1 MTAHGERVLGLDVG
15 ERRIGLAVSDDLG
28 WMAHGIPTLERTFL
42 RKDLG
47 RLRGII
53 AEHQIKK
60 LVVGLPRNMNGGI
73 GPQAVSVLAFI
84 EVLKTRLQIDVIPW
98 DERLTTA
105 EAERALI
112 SADLSREKRRKKI
125 DQVAAVL
132 ILQGYLDYRRLAHT
146 AEYTKPDNS

>member
-1 MTAHGERVLGLDVG
+1 
-15 ERRIGLAVSDDLG
+15 
-28 WMAHGIPTLERTFL
+28 
-42 RKDLG
+42 